1 MEEFDAQAG
10 EVVQL
15 LQVEVLPE
23 TVHEAVLRVQPE
35 AHGPQDLRAFL
46 AQVLKGAHQLVQ
58 VRMSV
63 DHVGSQDVVEA
74 VRGTR
79 ETLLRL
85 LTPGQLRHLGTHQRL
100 LKCSQRIVL
109 GSDKV
114 RERRKRECF
123 QCHSSGVPGEYTCI
137 GLWCCG

>member
-1 MEEFDAQAG
+1 MTWSTSEGPGNLGSSLSVVLGPLFFPPGAEEFDTQAG

-15 LQVEVLPE
+15 LQVEVLPKPI
-23 TVHEAVLRVQPE
+23 HEAVLRVQAE
-35 AHGPQDLRAFL
+35 AHGPQDLRGVL

-58 VRMSV
+58 VRMRV
-63 DHVGSQDVVEA
+63 DHVGRQNVVEA

-100 LKCSQRIVL
+100 FKCS
-109 GSDKV
+109 
-114 RERRKRECF
+114 
-123 QCHSSGVPGEYTCI
+123 PPNNN
-137 GLWCCG
+137 